1 MTSAIPG
8 YTFLAMKAVFAG
20 TFDPPTYGHLDVI
33 GRAAPIFEQ
42 LRVVVGHNIRK
53 QPLFS
58 VEERSAMLEKLVAAM
73 GLANIV
79 VDSWDGLIADYALR
93 NDCGVLLRSVRNMG
107 EIPYEQVMA
116 AMSGR
121 FGNSL
126 ETMLMFARP
135 ELSDISST
143 AVRELIVWKRL
154 PKGIVPD
161 LVQKELEKRF
171 GPLLQD

>member
-1 MTSAIPG
+1 
-8 YTFLAMKAVFAG
+8 MKAVFAG
-20 TFDPPTYGHLDVI
+20 TFDPPTFGHFDII
-33 GRAAPIFEQ
+33 GRAAPIFEE

-58 VEERSAMLEKLVAAM
+58 VQERIEMLGKLVAAS
-73 GLANIV
+73 GLRNIAI
-79 VDSWDGLIADYALR
+79 DSWEGLIADYALA
-93 NDCGVLLRSVRNMG
+93 NGCGVLLRSVRNMG

-121 FGNSL
+121 FGQSL

-143 AVRELIVWKRL
+143 AVRELIAWKRL